1 MEMTTP
7 FEDLTK
13 NLSDIIQEY
22 DKNTEFVCINDR
34 SKTGSS
40 YYDPEDFNDM
50 YLDYIYSKISNND
63 LFTDNTNQMQCRKIM
78 NAIYLDGDWYFS
90 SKVKES
96 EYSQICLSLA
106 VQYKEKWEE
115 ELNMQC
121 ISFVFLPETHKDRKG
136 GFHVL
141 IFTEDNVSVSSREEI
156 YEKIKDSFDEYLNKT
171 YPSTLE
177 VKSTGFKPYTK
188 QDYEALLDKGPLR
201 SAQTLLPFAQKD
213 RKSRR
218 YVLDLKASTRCIRKQ
233 NMNFFL
239 KGTTYLNN
247 TTNSVQD
254 SPDLELREIS
264 YDTDINDVELDEEED
279 KALRA
284 KYISAIQNVHGEDLN
299 IFGRKYGKLFA
310 EFIQTLIYLSP
321 QHRFWSMLSDHDD
334 RLRYVFKPFIQIVV
348 LAYFVENNGEIP
360 SEEDIVLGTAH
371 LFHPLL
377 MTTVK
382 DIKDEKFKRCSFQY
396 VYEQVKI
403 AYENFAHIQDHFGPE
418 ESAAY
423 NGKEPKTETDDE
435 NDFDED
441 FEEEGSSV
449 LINRN
454 ILALAEDKKV
464 LNTKK
469 QKDIKALEKALKQV
483 KGDLNTKIK
492 NLEKNKYDGAEKLD
506 KETEKNARIQEEK
519 KRLQEEYQDADDAEN
534 IISIQL
540 KKFENEEDRKLKEWI
555 YNKTEEEVSKLR
567 QSIIAEEEE
576 FEEKKSKI
584 EDEISKKRIAK
595 NEEIQKLKKQ
605 LKDIHDNEKS
615 EKNKRIRHAYDNLQ
629 EQMLK
634 CINDWI
640 SFVKDAIMEGM
651 TDEIKPFRAHNKA
664 DPFAYVEPPATNRE
678 DIRHSDIRAMNPRN
692 PSSISFYAQVI
703 RTWIRNFLFVTFYD
717 SRTSTDAICLTMSA
731 LLKDFIYLNND
742 GDNSELFI
750 YNYQQ
755 TEELVNYPYNQWILD
770 KPESGKSTKIS
781 GKRTKNWIKDIYTR
795 YVKPEF
801 ESRTIKFQLMRFMEF
816 VQHCIK
822 IVGKDAFTDKS
833 LTPFQSFEK
842 GISDTFDNIISFS
855 SVNYVRK
862 PIEIK
867 LENENTTFGRNGRI
881 YFDENGD
888 IHYSLKDNHD
898 CFSRGCSNIIFDENY
913 DIENNQHYKD
923 AEKIFKTTFPID
935 GLRIFM
941 ERIVAATFVGGEH
954 DLFIIMIGSGAE
966 GKSVICNLIAAM
978 LGCDGL
984 ANNSLMENVNGRPV
998 KIINPTG
1005 LAEGIKSAFLLT
1017 SNNGGHDED
1026 GLFYA
1031 RDKRFLILQEP
1042 EKKNFQCLIHTDKI
1056 KEMTSGTVTTAR
1068 GIFGRKQGFVIDTTP
1083 ILQTNV
1089 PPSFDT
1095 GDEAIRRRVI
1105 VMPMLAKFYTDI
1117 NKQRSKLKY
1126 ATKADRKINSRIKKD
1141 PYLIQG
1147 LFYYLLPRIKEVIK
1161 EGWVPTS
1168 NIPKPELI
1176 VEETAR
1182 IFNQSTGLVG
1192 WLSTR
1197 LRESMNG
1204 CLPLSDIVKRVEKA
1218 NENEIKDKH
1227 DSLLPRERSKWE
1239 GEIILQLFAQYTAKI
1254 YRLQDQYYEQT
1265 SSNNFVVKDG
1275 IAEAIKKLS
1284 EEDGELVKEKFMD
1297 SYPASGSEIS
1307 KRKRGGKV
1315 HFDDMYLF
1323 GYTFEDDNEEDDPD
1337 VDYYD

>member
-1 MEMTTP
+1 MTTP
-7 FEDLTK
+7 FETLSK
-13 NLSDIIQEY
+13 NLVDIIQEY
-22 DKNTEFVCINDR
+22 DANTEFICINDR

-40 YYDPEDFNDM
+40 YYDPDDFNDQ
-50 YLDYIYSKISNND
+50 YIDYIYEKLEGND
-63 LFTDNTNQMQCRKIM
+63 LFTDNCNQMQSRKIM

-96 EYSQICLSLA
+96 EYADICLELA
-106 VQYKEKWEE
+106 TQYKEKWEE
-115 ELNMQC
+115 ELNMKC
-121 ISFVFLPETHKDRKG
+121 ISFVFLPETHPDRKG

-141 IFTEDNVSVSSREEI
+141 IFAEDNVSVASREEI
-156 YEKIKDSFDEYLNKT
+156 YEKIKDSFNDYLIKT
-171 YPSTLE
+171 YPNILE
-177 VKSTGFKPYTK
+177 VKSTGFKSYTK
-188 QDYEALLDKGPLR
+188 QDYETLLDKGPLR

-218 YVLDLKASTRCIRKQ
+218 YVLDLKASTKCIRKKKLE
-233 NMNFFL
+233 FFL
-239 KGTTYLNN
+239 KGTTYLEN
-247 TTNSVQD
+247 TSNSIQD
-254 SPDLELREIS
+254 SPDLDIREIS
-264 YDTDINDVELDEEED
+264 YDTDIHDVELDEDED
-279 KALRA
+279 RALRA

-321 QHRFWSMLSDHDD
+321 QHMFWTVLSDHDD
-334 RLRYVFKPFIQIVV
+334 RLRYIFKPFIQIVV
-348 LAYFVENNGEIP
+348 LAYFVENNGAIP
-360 SEEDIVLGTAH
+360 APEDIILGTAH

-382 DIKDEKFKRCSFQY
+382 DVKDEKFKRCSFQY
-396 VYEQVKI
+396 VYEQAKI
-403 AYENFAHIQDHFGPE
+403 AYENFAHIQDRFGPE

-423 NGKEPKTETDDE
+423 NGKEIKPSDEDVDDIDSNSEDE
-435 NDFDED
+435 NAV
-441 FEEEGSSV
+441 SV
-449 LINRN
+449 NRN
-454 ILALAEDKKV
+454 LLALNEDKRQ

-469 QKDIKALEKALKQV
+469 QKDIKAIEKTFKR
-483 KGDLNTKIK
+483 KRDDLNNKIRELK
-492 NLEKNKYDGAEKLD
+492 SPKYEYDGEDVSKMQIEMEDRLRKEMQRLEEKYEDNDDKDKMISAFYEKFKSDEERKFKEWKYNKVEEQLD
-506 KETEKNARIQEEK
+506 GLYKEIHEVEEEYEEK
-519 KRLQEEYQDADDAEN
+519 KDTIE
-534 IISIQL
+534 
-540 KKFENEEDRKLKEWI
+540 KEF
-555 YNKTEEEVSKLR
+555 SKR
-567 QSIIAEEEE
+567 RVE
-576 FEEKKSKI
+576 
-584 EDEISKKRIAK
+584 K
-595 NEEIQKLKKQ
+595 NEAIQKLKKQ
-605 LKDIHDNEKS
+605 LKEFHDNEKS
-615 EKNKRIRHAYDNLQ
+615 EKNKRISKAYDNLQ
-629 EQMLK
+629 EQMLR

-640 SFVKDAIMEGM
+640 SFVKDVIMEGM
-651 TDEIKPFRAHNKA
+651 TDELKPFRAHNKA

-678 DIRHSDIRAMNPRN
+678 DIRHSDIRPMNPRN
-692 PSSISFYAQVI
+692 PSSISFYAQVV
-703 RTWIRNFLFVTFYD
+703 RTWIRNFLFVSFYD

-731 LLKDFIYLNND
+731 LLRDFIYLNND
-742 GDNSELFI
+742 GDSSELFI

-755 TEELVNYPYNQWILD
+755 TDELVNYPYNQWILD
-770 KPESGKSTKIS
+770 KPENGKTIKIS
-781 GKRTKNWIKDIYTR
+781 GKRTKTWIKEVYTK

-801 ESRTIKFQLMRFMEF
+801 ESRTIKFQLMRFMDF

-833 LTPFQSFEK
+833 LTPFQNFER
-842 GISDTFDNIISFS
+842 GVSDTFDNIISFTS
-855 SVNYVRK
+855 TSYNRR
-862 PIEIK
+862 PIEVK
-867 LENENTTFGRNGRI
+867 LENENTTFGRNGRV

-888 IHYSLKDNHD
+888 IHYSLRDNHD

-913 DIENNQHYKD
+913 DTENNPYYKD
-923 AEKIFKTTFPID
+923 AEKIFHTTFPIE

-941 ERIVAATFVGGEH
+941 ERIIAATFVGGDH

-1126 ATKADRKINSRIKKD
+1126 AAKADRKINSRIKKD

-1176 VEETAR
+1176 IEETAR

-1197 LRESMNG
+1197 LRESVNG
-1204 CLPLSDIVKRVEKA
+1204 CLPLNEIVKRVEKA

-1254 YRLQDQYYEQT
+1254 WRLQDKYYTQT
-1265 SSNNFVVKDG
+1265 SSNNFVVKEGVAD
-1275 IAEAIKKLS
+1275 EIKKLADES
-1284 EEDGELVKEKFMD
+1284 ADLVKEKFMD
-1297 SYPASGSEIS
+1297 TYPSSGSENS

-1323 GYTFEDDNEEDDPD
+1323 GYTFEDENEDEDPD
-1337 VDYYD
+1337 EDYYD